1 MEVSFDQGLIN
12 DNGKRRASASLS
24 PDDRIL
30 RDKKARYM
38 SPVFHQIR
46 NWQGFPERLLTP
58 LPQFPPIPELV
69 NGWIR
74 REDWEGPLVEVDQP
88 VQEEWPPQDEWDT
101 NNWTRGMVGVVQE
114 HWFDLPPHLGWD
126 AQNIGPVPL
135 QWDFDAGDTPVSWV
149 SSQDE
154 SHESSPDIDRVFM
167 LEI

>member
-12 DNGKRRASASLS
+12 DNGKRRASTSLS

-74 REDWEGPLVEVDQP
+74 REDWDGPLVEVDQP
-88 VQEEWPPQDEWDT
+88 AQDEWPPQDNWDAELSPT
-101 NNWTRGMVGVVQE
+101 VRAAFVRE
-114 HWFDLPPHLGWD
+114 HWFDQPIHFGWD
-126 AQNIGPVPL
+126 VHNIGPVPL

-154 SHESSPDIDRVFM
+154 SHGSSPDIDRVFM

>member
-1 MEVSFDQGLIN
+1 
-12 DNGKRRASASLS
+12 
-24 PDDRIL
+24 
-30 RDKKARYM
+30 M

-58 LPQFPPIPELV
+58 LPQFLPVPGLIDGLMHQEDLDGPPTP
-69 NGWIR
+69 
-74 REDWEGPLVEVDQP
+74 VDEPANQ
-88 VQEEWPPQDEWDT
+88 EWPPQDAGNED
-101 NNWTRGMVGVVQE
+101 NWTLGWARLG

-126 AQNIGPVPL
+126 AHNIGPVPL